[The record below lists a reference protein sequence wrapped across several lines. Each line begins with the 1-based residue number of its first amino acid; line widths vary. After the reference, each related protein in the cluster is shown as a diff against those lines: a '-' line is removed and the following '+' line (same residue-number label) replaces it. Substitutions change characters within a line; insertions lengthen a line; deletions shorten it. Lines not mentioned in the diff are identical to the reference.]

1 MANAINIGD
10 LADEIAN
17 TLSGYTVNVAEGVKV
32 AVDETMK
39 ELVADTKKDAPER
52 SGRYKKAIASKVRFE
67 DNYEK
72 RVTWYV
78 KKPFY
83 ALSHLLEKGHAKRGG
98 GRAKAYPHIENNRE
112 KAEAR
117 FTERVKEVIR
127 NAGK

>member
-1 MANAINIGD
+1 MANAINVGD

-39 ELVADTKKDAPER
+39 ELVADTKKDAPDR
-52 SGRYKKAIASKVRFE
+52 SGRYKKAIASKVCFE

-98 GRAKAYPHIENNRE
+98 GRVKAYPHIENNRE

>member
-39 ELVADTKKDAPER
+39 ELVADTKKVAPER
-52 SGRYKKAIASKVRFE
+52 SGRYKKANASKVRFV

-72 RVTWYV
+72 RVAWYV
-78 KKPFY
+78 KKQFY

-98 GRAKAYPHIENNRE
+98 GRVKA
-112 KAEAR
+112 
-117 FTERVKEVIR
+117 
-127 NAGK
+127 

>member
-10 LADEIAN
+10 LANEIAN
-17 TLSGYTVNVAEGVKV
+17 TLSGYTENVAEGVKV

-98 GRAKAYPHIENNRE
+98 GRVKAYPHIENNRE

>member
-17 TLSGYTVNVAEGVKV
+17 TLSGYTEDVAEGVKV
-32 AVDETMK
+32 AVDETME

-98 GRAKAYPHIENNRE
+98 GRVKAYPHIENNRE
-112 KAEAR
+112 KAEAK

>member
-1 MANAINIGD
+1 MANAIKIGEI
-10 LADEIAN
+10 ANEIAN

-52 SGRYKKAIASKVRFE
+52 SGQYKKAIASKVRFE
-67 DNYEK
+67 DNCEK

-98 GRAKAYPHIENNRE
+98 GRVKAYPHIENNRE

>member
-17 TLSGYTVNVAEGVKV
+17 TLSGYTENVAEGVKV

-39 ELVADTKKDAPER
+39 ELVADTEKDAPER

-98 GRAKAYPHIENNRE
+98 GRVKAYPHIENNRE

>member
-10 LADEIAN
+10 LANEIAN
-17 TLSGYTVNVAEGVKV
+17 TLSGYTANVAEGVKV

-67 DNYEK
+67 GNYEK

-98 GRAKAYPHIENNRE
+98 GRVKAYPHIENNRE

>member
-1 MANAINIGD
+1 MANAIKIGEI
-10 LADEIAN
+10 ANEIAN

-72 RVTWYV
+72 RVAWYV

-83 ALSHLLEKGHAKRGG
+83 TLSHLLEKSHAKRGG
-98 GRAKAYPHIENNRE
+98 GRVKAYPHIEKNRE
-112 KAEAR
+112 KAEAA
-117 FTERVKEVIR
+117 FTERTKEVIR

>member
-17 TLSGYTVNVAEGVKV
+17 TLSGYTENVAEGVKV
-32 AVDETMK
+32 TVDETMK

-98 GRAKAYPHIENNRE
+98 GRVKAYPHIENNRE